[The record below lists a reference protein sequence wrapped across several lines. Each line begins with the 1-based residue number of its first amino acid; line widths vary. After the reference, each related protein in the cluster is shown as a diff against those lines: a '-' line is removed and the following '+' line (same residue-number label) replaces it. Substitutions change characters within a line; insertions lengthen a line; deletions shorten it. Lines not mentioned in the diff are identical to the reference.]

1 MLIWTFT
8 VWKFRNFTK
17 IFHCFI
23 TCCKCFYLQKL
34 LKHLLFMYVMKTIGS
49 VYNNNNN
56 YYCSTNFMFIFAKK
70 KEGACSLYMLSIVQ
84 RRKPPQPTLL
94 ALHCAILLL
103 TRKGARKCWE
113 GLHYRPANF
122 NTPKKSYFWLFLA

>member
-1 MLIWTFT
+1 
-8 VWKFRNFTK
+8 
-17 IFHCFI
+17 
-23 TCCKCFYLQKL
+23 
-34 LKHLLFMYVMKTIGS
+34 MYVMKTIGS
-49 VYNNNNN
+49 VYNNNN

-103 TRKGARKCWE
+103 TREGARKCWE

-122 NTPKKSYFWLFLA
+122 NTPKKSYF